1 MRHLQLF
8 QNKMTNTRG
17 GMKGTLGID
26 RVITQSLRPV
36 VKQSYGKAANKTV
49 QLVLQ
54 HCCKNE
60 LKLKAMLH
68 AFRSPHEIVL
78 LSTFYNKFPK

>member
-1 MRHLQLF
+1 
-8 QNKMTNTRG
+8 
-17 GMKGTLGID
+17 MKGTLGID
-26 RVITQSLRPV
+26 IAVTQSLRPV

-49 QLVLQ
+49 QPCFATLLQ
-54 HCCKNE
+54 NE

-68 AFRSPHEIVL
+68 AFRCPQEIVL

>member
-1 MRHLQLF
+1 
-8 QNKMTNTRG
+8 MTNTRG
-17 GMKGTLGID
+17 GGEWRARLELTEPLL
-26 RVITQSLRPV
+26 RITQSLRPV

-54 HCCKNE
+54 NCCKNE